1 MSKRKTT
8 KEFIE
13 DARKIH
19 GNKYDYS
26 KVEYINSETRVCII
40 CPKHG
45 EFWQQPNNHL
55 SGKGC
60 KKCRNYELR
69 EGRSLSKNDFINRA
83 KQIHGD
89 KYDYSKVEYVNQH
102 TKVCIICPIHGEF
115 LQFPQTHLRG
125 SGCNKCK
132 GKKISTSKRSNTD
145 EFITKTMKIHGN
157 KYDYSKV
164 EYVNDRTLVRI
175 ICPIHG
181 EFLQTPNIH
190 FQGCGCQKCN
200 ESHLEK
206 CVSKVLE
213 DNKIEYVYQKKFDW
227 LGKQSLDFY
236 LPEYNIAIECQ
247 GIQHYKPVKHF
258 GGEENFIKTLNR
270 DKIKLLKVLENN
282 IKMVYVNDNNKN
294 NFLKEIL

>member
-26 KVEYINSETRVCII
+26 KVEY
-40 CPKHG
+40 
-45 EFWQQPNNHL
+45 
-55 SGKGC
+55 
-60 KKCRNYELR
+60 
-69 EGRSLSKNDFINRA
+69 
-83 KQIHGD
+83 
-89 KYDYSKVEYVNQH
+89 
-102 TKVCIICPIHGEF
+102 
-115 LQFPQTHLRG
+115 
-125 SGCNKCK
+125 
-132 GKKISTSKRSNTD
+132 
-145 EFITKTMKIHGN
+145 
-157 KYDYSKV
+157 
-164 EYVNDRTLVRI
+164 VNDRTLVRI
-175 ICPIHG
+175 IYPIHG